1 MQSLLGMMRKISAE
15 PDNTARPEKPASE
28 QDSQKQD
35 SQEQDSQAVV
45 PEISIEPAQELVA
58 EEPAAQEL
66 VVPEPADTPVVFS
79 ETVIEP
85 APVKEK
91 VGFIKRMVR
100 GAISWVKRL
109 VGF

>member
-35 SQEQDSQAVV
+35 SQEQDSQ
-45 PEISIEPAQELVA
+45 EQDSQE
-58 EEPAAQEL
+58 Q
-66 VVPEPADTPVVFS
+66 DS
-79 ETVIEP
+79 H
-85 APVKEK
+85 
-91 VGFIKRMVR
+91 